1 MSSDFHIDPDG
12 LDHNSNR
19 DKNDRLSDIMATIN
33 DSYNIV
39 RVVRIDVEDEHGWNI
54 EYT

>member
-1 MSSDFHIDPDG
+1 MPSDFHIDPDD
-12 LDHNSNR
+12 LDHSSNR
-19 DKNDRLSDIMATIN
+19 EKNNYLSEIMATIN

-39 RVVRIDVEDEHGWNI
+39 RAVRIDENDEHGWNI